1 MGGLIIGAGPGA
13 RRSNL
18 PWGRAARPGS
28 VGSLPEEGLS
38 QGAQVRLS
46 GAARG
51 QYTKSRRRSPRPL
64 GKDHLR

>member
-1 MGGLIIGAGPGA
+1 MGGLIIGVGPGA
-13 RRSNL
+13 RRSSL

-28 VGSLPEEGLS
+28 LGSPPEEGLT

-51 QYTKSRRRSPRPL
+51 QYAKSRHPAPSPL